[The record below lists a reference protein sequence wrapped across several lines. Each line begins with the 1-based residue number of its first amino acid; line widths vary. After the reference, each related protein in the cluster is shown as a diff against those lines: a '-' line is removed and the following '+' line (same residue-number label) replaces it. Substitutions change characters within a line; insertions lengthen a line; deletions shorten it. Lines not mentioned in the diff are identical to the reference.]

1 MRLGTFGV
9 WDIGT
14 FGLWDSGTF
23 GLLDIGT
30 FGLWDFGI
38 LDFGTLGLVDFWT
51 LGLLDF
57 WTLEFWAWHFLT
69 TQKAKGNVLTIE
81 NIALL
86 CIHCIAFFDNL
97 ECPGN
102 FVTTKNAETF
112 STIKNAEGNF

>member
-1 MRLGTFGV
+1 M
-9 WDIGT
+9 
-14 FGLWDSGTF
+14 GLWDFGTV
-23 GLLDIGT
+23 
-30 FGLWDFGI
+30 GLWDFWIFLDFGI

-51 LGLLDF
+51 LRLLDF
-57 WTLEFWAWHFLT
+57 GVSGLVFLT
-69 TQKAKGNVLTIE
+69 TQKATSNFFTIE

-102 FVTTKNAETF
+102 FVTTKNAKTF